1 MHHAHGHSF
10 YNIYYYYTMGGL
22 YLLSLLSLVLGALSA
37 SPSPSAEA
45 LKPGY
50 VLVQA
55 RGLVMM
61 GSPLIANEALALPRN
76 GILTAIETLE
86 KLSKYGALNFS
97 TSRMPDEAGERAG
110 EVVVTSINQVEALAP
125 ITAWLVSTKRPSPG
139 NGPEE
144 IIENINLEDTLL
156 LAGDVLSFQLT
167 RADEIPDLVE
177 RLEKTLKSKLDA
189 EQASKKVEEPVANAA
204 KQADADVVDLDN
216 VRDADANDL

>member
-1 MHHAHGHSF
+1 
-10 YNIYYYYTMGGL
+10 MGGSL
-22 YLLSLLSLVLGALSA
+22 FSISLLSLFLIALSA
-37 SPSPSAEA
+37 SPSPSAET

-97 TSRMPDEAGERAG
+97 TSRMPEEAGERAG

-144 IIENINLEDTLL
+144 IIENINLDDTLL

-177 RLEKTLKSKLDA
+177 RLENTLRSKLDA
-189 EQASKKVEEPVANAA
+189 EKQASKSAVPEEPVATTA

-216 VRDADANDL
+216 VREADGNDL